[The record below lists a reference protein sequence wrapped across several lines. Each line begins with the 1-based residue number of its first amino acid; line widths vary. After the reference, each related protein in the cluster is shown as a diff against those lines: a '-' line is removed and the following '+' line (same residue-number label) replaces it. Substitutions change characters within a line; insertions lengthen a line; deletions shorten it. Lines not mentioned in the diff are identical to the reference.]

1 MSISDSLGLCVH
13 AHFYQPTREDPLT
26 GKIPQEPGAAPYHD
40 WNEKIYDHCYRPN
53 AELGVFERVSFNIGP
68 TLFDWMAEN
77 HPETSQQIIAQARAN
92 LERYGVTNALAQPYH
107 HTILPL
113 GSYQDKVTQVRW
125 GIADFELRFGFKPQ
139 GMWLP
144 EAGVDLETLAVLAD
158 CGIQFTILAPWQAAA
173 AGLDVTQPYRVVL
186 PQGKEITV
194 VFYQAELSSNVS
206 FNPQATINADD
217 FAHNLLRN
225 ELYPRLG
232 ETSLLTIASDGEL
245 YGHHQPFRDRF
256 LARLTDGAL
265 NGTPL
270 QATFPALWLKDHPA
284 TQTVAI
290 RENTSWSCHHG
301 VARWST
307 GCDCTPYSGWKK
319 PFFAAMQW
327 LGGEIDRIFLQMTD
341 GLVRDPWE
349 LRHQYIQVVLGQA
362 KVEDLLQAHAI
373 APLEADQLRSL
384 DLILKA
390 QFERQRMFTSCGWF
404 FEDFDRIEPRNNV
417 AYAAQAA
424 WWALLASGE
433 DLTGGMLD
441 RLHAVTSWRS
451 GLCADIIFVRQFRKT
466 SQYYKDWALLK
477 RTLPQWSSEPC
488 TD

>member
-1 MSISDSLGLCVH
+1 MSITHPLGLCIH

-77 HPETSQQIIAQARAN
+77 HPETSQQIIAQAQAN
-92 LERYGVTNALAQPYH
+92 LNHYGVTNALAQPYH

-113 GSYQDKVTQVRW
+113 GNYLDKVTQVRW
-125 GIADFELRFGFKPQ
+125 GITDFELRFGFKPQ

-158 CGIQFTILAPWQAAA
+158 NGIQFTILAPWQAGEANV
-173 AGLDVTQPYRVVL
+173 DVTQPYRVLL
-186 PQGKEITV
+186 PNGNEITV
-194 VFYQAELSSNVS
+194 IFYQAELSSNVS
-206 FNPQATINADD
+206 FNPQATVNADD
-217 FAHNLLRN
+217 FARNLIRK
-225 ELYPRLG
+225 EYYPRMDQPGLV
-232 ETSLLTIASDGEL
+232 TVASDGEL

-256 LARLTDGAL
+256 VARLMDGAL

-270 QATFPALWLKDHPA
+270 AATFPALWLQEHPA
-284 TQTVAI
+284 VQTMTI
-290 RENTSWSCHHG
+290 REATSWSCHHG
-301 VARWST
+301 VARWSS
-307 GCDCTPYSGWKK
+307 GCDCTPRSGWKK

-327 LGGEIDRIFLQMTD
+327 LGQEIDRIYLQMTAA
-341 GLVRDPWE
+341 LVRDPWE
-349 LRHQYIQVVLGQA
+349 LRHQYIQVRLGQIR
-362 KVEDLLQAHAI
+362 VEELLRQQAI
-373 APLEADQLRSL
+373 LPLADEQVRSL
-384 DLILKA
+384 DLILRA

-433 DLTGGMLD
+433 DLTEGMLD
-441 RLHAVTSWRS
+441 RLHEVTSWRS
-451 GLCADIIFVRQFRKT
+451 GLCADIIFVRQFRRA
-466 SQYYKDWALLK
+466 SQYYKDWALPK
-477 RTLPQWSSEPC
+477 RSLPQWSNEASA
-488 TD
+488 D

>member
-1 MSISDSLGLCVH
+1 MSISNSLGLCIH

-40 WNEKIYDHCYRPN
+40 WNEKIYDRCYRPN

-77 HPETSQQIIAQARAN
+77 HPDTSQQIIAQAHAN
-92 LERYGVTNALAQPYH
+92 LEHFGVTNALAQPYH

-113 GSYQDKVTQVRW
+113 GGFEDKVTQVRW
-125 GIADFELRFGFKPQ
+125 GIADFEQRFGFKPQ

-144 EAGVDLETLAVLAD
+144 EAAVDLETLAVLAD
-158 CGIQFTILAPWQAAA
+158 CGIQFTILAPWQA
-173 AGLDVTQPYRVVL
+173 GVPNVDVTRPYRVEL
-186 PQGKEITV
+186 PNGKEITV
-194 VFYQAELSSNVS
+194 IFYQAELSSNVS
-206 FNPQATINADD
+206 FNPQATVNADD
-217 FAHNLLRN
+217 FAQSLLGR
-225 ELYPRLG
+225 EYFPRKG
-232 ETSLLTIASDGEL
+232 QSSLLTIASDGEL

-265 NGTPL
+265 SGTPL
-270 QATFPALWLKDHPA
+270 RTTFPALWLQENPA
-284 TQTVAI
+284 TQTIAI
-290 RENTSWSCHHG
+290 HDRTSWSCHHG

-307 GCDCTPYSGWKK
+307 GCDCTPRSAWKQ

-327 LGGEIDRIFLQMTD
+327 LGQEIDRIYLQVTST
-341 GLVRDPWE
+341 LVRDPWE
-349 LRHQYIQVVLGQA
+349 LRHQYIRVRLGQTR
-362 KVEDLLQAHAI
+362 VDDLLREHVLPPLDEEQA
-373 APLEADQLRSL
+373 RSL
-384 DLILKA
+384 DLILRA

-424 WWALLASGE
+424 WWTLLASGE
-433 DLTGGMLD
+433 DLTEGMLD
-441 RLHAVTSWRS
+441 RLHAVTSCRS

-466 SQYYKDWALLK
+466 SQFYKDWALPR
-477 RTLPQWSSEPC
+477 RTLPQWSSEAYA
-488 TD
+488 D